1 MTFIK
6 KKKKKNSSKL
16 KRGQYIPA
24 YVRIR
29 HFCSN
34 YRILFSASSR
44 VVSVSEVTMK
54 THSHTKRMKFH
65 LYRPLLSDR
74 RTEKEAMPKVAP
86 KPIRVVFVVWTFFLS
101 RSKNQKIQFFLLLT
115 HSDFY
120 IQICILTLYN

>member
-6 KKKKKNSSKL
+6 KKEQL
-16 KRGQYIPA
+16 KVEKGPQYIPA

-44 VVSVSEVTMK
+44 VVSVSKVTMK

-86 KPIRVVFVVWTFFLS
+86 KPIRVVFVVWTFCLS
-101 RSKNQKIQFFLLLT
+101 RSKKKIQFFLFLA